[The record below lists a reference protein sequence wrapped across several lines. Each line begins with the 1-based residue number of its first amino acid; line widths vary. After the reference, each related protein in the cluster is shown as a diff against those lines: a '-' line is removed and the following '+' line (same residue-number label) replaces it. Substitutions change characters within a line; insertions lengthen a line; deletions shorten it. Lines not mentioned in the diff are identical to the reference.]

1 MFLTR
6 EASGALHHV
15 SWVTELRFTT
25 CDTCQVLKFE
35 LADRSLSLERRLG
48 VLKQYRSHLS
58 SQYADRT
65 AVWALQASSCDN
77 QSQVLTISIDG
88 MDQAKFSIPRDAS
101 LQTVASLASSVR
113 PRLAL
118 HAAWAMGYCIRI
130 AVAHET
136 VQKDSSFVIELLAQ
150 TLEQVHNITQ
160 QRGEAMPQ
168 QCIIIAS
175 SLHQTW

>member
-1 MFLTR
+1 
-6 EASGALHHV
+6 
-15 SWVTELRFTT
+15 
-25 CDTCQVLKFE
+25 
-35 LADRSLSLERRLG
+35 
-48 VLKQYRSHLS
+48 
-58 SQYADRT
+58 
-65 AVWALQASSCDN
+65 
-77 QSQVLTISIDG
+77 
-88 MDQAKFSIPRDAS
+88 
-101 LQTVASLASSVR
+101 
-113 PRLAL
+113 
-118 HAAWAMGYCIRI
+118 MGYCIRI